1 MSTSMNETTT
11 PGMGHNEGPD
21 FDALESRA
29 DSLAKRAWHDFEL
42 GKKHGG
48 EGTATQRYTAA
59 IMLHHKAIEFSTPLR
74 TGLQRSAGKRGK
86 AWDALL
92 AMVVEK
98 FHPDSK
104 PMPPKGQKASAEVT
118 NQQEAHKNKRTL
130 VTTALSLACVFDSFG
145 MDVETWF
152 DDRAGLFRIDPQYMC
167 KDGYRPHEPG
177 KLLHLNGRKFIA
189 LQKRGSGIQKPN
201 LSASQLIKMYD
212 PKPKATGNAGTG
224 ASGKADSEATDESR
238 GANVRNNAV
247 VYDNFGDLLPKL
259 REKMVSKN
267 GSPSWTPKK
276 IGNGENEITQAEIT
290 ALSDVM
296 RVGAG
301 WFKTLKLSLPF

>member
-11 PGMGHNEGPD
+11 SSGTVGMGHNEGPD
-21 FDALESRA
+21 FDALELRA
-29 DSLAKRAWHDFEL
+29 DALATRAWKDYET
-42 GKKHGG
+42 GKKA

-59 IMLHHKAIEFSTPLR
+59 IMLHHKAIDFGTPLR
-74 TGLQRSAGKRGK
+74 NGLQRPNGQRGK
-86 AWDALL
+86 AWEALL

-98 FHPDSK
+98 FHPGKQPAAKND
-104 PMPPKGQKASAEVT
+104 ASVT
-118 NQQEAHKNKRTL
+118 NDIADWKNKRAL
-130 VTTALSLACVFDSFG
+130 VTSALQLACILDKFT
-145 MDVETWF
+145 MDVETYF

>member
-11 PGMGHNEGPD
+11 SSGTVGMGHNEGPD
-21 FDALESRA
+21 FDALELRA
-29 DSLAKRAWHDFEL
+29 DALATRAWKDYET
-42 GKKHGG
+42 GKKA

-59 IMLHHKAIEFSTPLR
+59 IMLHHKAIDFGTPLR
-74 TGLQRSAGKRGK
+74 NGLQRPNGQRGK
-86 AWDALL
+86 AWEALL

-98 FHPDSK
+98 FHPGKQPAAKND
-104 PMPPKGQKASAEVT
+104 ASVT
-118 NQQEAHKNKRTL
+118 NDIADWKNKRAL
-130 VTTALSLACVFDSFG
+130 VTSALQLACILDKFT
-145 MDVETWF
+145 MDVETYF

-189 LQKRGSGIQKPN
+189 LQKHGSGIQKPN
-201 LSASQLIKMYD
+201 LSVSQLIQTYD

-238 GANVRNNAV
+238 GANVRNNAA

-276 IGNGENEITQAEIT
+276 IGNGDNEITQAEIT

>member
-1 MSTSMNETTT
+1 
-11 PGMGHNEGPD
+11 
-21 FDALESRA
+21 
-29 DSLAKRAWHDFEL
+29 
-42 GKKHGG
+42 
-48 EGTATQRYTAA
+48 
-59 IMLHHKAIEFSTPLR
+59 
-74 TGLQRSAGKRGK
+74 
-86 AWDALL
+86 
-92 AMVVEK
+92 
-98 FHPDSK
+98 
-104 PMPPKGQKASAEVT
+104 
-118 NQQEAHKNKRTL
+118 
-130 VTTALSLACVFDSFG
+130 

-189 LQKRGSGIQKPN
+189 LQKHGSGIQKPN
-201 LSASQLIKMYD
+201 LSASQLIKTYD

-238 GANVRNNAV
+238 GANVRNNAA

-276 IGNGENEITQAEIT
+276 IGNGDNEITQAEIT